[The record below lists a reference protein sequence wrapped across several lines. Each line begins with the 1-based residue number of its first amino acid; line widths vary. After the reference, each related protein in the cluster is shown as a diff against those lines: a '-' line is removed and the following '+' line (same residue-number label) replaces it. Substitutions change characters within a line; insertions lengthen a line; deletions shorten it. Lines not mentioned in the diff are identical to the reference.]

1 MRRIAYLL
9 TVIAIAFVACSC
21 DSDAWDE
28 MPDRAQSFVSQY
40 FPGVQASATSVDADG
55 QYTVKLRNSATI
67 VFTELGVWLSGDGN
81 GTPLPSNLLF
91 NELPQAFY
99 RYLDEMEAVTDGVY
113 MLRRDETHYFAGL
126 LDTTVGYDIAS
137 GRVYYP
143 DSDQSAR

>member
-55 QYTVKLRNSATI
+55 QNTGKFLHWAATGI
-67 VFTELGVWLSGDGN
+67 LPLS
-81 GTPLPSNLLF
+81 
-91 NELPQAFY
+91 
-99 RYLDEMEAVTDGVY
+99 
-113 MLRRDETHYFAGL
+113 
-126 LDTTVGYDIAS
+126 
-137 GRVYYP
+137 
-143 DSDQSAR
+143 